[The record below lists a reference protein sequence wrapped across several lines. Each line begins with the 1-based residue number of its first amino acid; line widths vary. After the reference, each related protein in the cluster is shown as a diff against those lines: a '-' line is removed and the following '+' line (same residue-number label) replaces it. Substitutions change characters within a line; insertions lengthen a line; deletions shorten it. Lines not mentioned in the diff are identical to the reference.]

1 MIINGIKCL
10 SCGDVVYSRTRHDM
24 RGCTC
29 GDVAIDGGF
38 DYKKVSYR
46 KSCPENIQLDID
58 VTKDELYHD
67 WNNNVNNFGLIK
79 FK

>member
-46 KSCPENIQLDID
+46 KLSPESIQIDID

-67 WNNNVNNFGLIK
+67 WNKRVDKFGLIK
-79 FK
+79 T

>member
-10 SCGDVVYSRTRHDM
+10 SCGDVVYSRARHDM
-24 RGCTC
+24 RGCSC

-46 KSCPENIQLDID
+46 KSCPESIQLDVD